1 MKDIFRAIL
10 RSQTRLI
17 FDYVDVF
24 EVSHFSVEVK
34 AVSDY
39 EFGRNG
45 ESHVVGFEAGLGAF
59 GLMEEGHESNGIGIV
74 FFEVVDHLCCRQT
87 RVDDVFDDDHVSAVD
102 IFGQAYQL
110 FHFPCRGQAAV
121 ARISDER
128 YGGIV
133 QPRLPKEVGGENE
146 GSVEHAEEVRPF
158 PLKVFSQFSGYPFH
172 LLADFL
178 ACNIRYERQSVDYD
192 FVFHLSTTKN

>member
-87 RVDDVFDDDHVSAVD
+87 RVDVSSMMTTSLPSISSVRP
-102 IFGQAYQL
+102 ISCFT
-110 FHFPCRGQAAV
+110 FPV
-121 ARISDER
+121 
-128 YGGIV
+128 
-133 QPRLPKEVGGENE
+133 
-146 GSVEHAEEVRPF
+146 EVRP
-158 PLKVFSQFSGYPFH
+158 L
-172 LLADFL
+172 
-178 ACNIRYERQSVDYD
+178 
-192 FVFHLSTTKN
+192 

>member
-1 MKDIFRAIL
+1 M
-10 RSQTRLI
+10 S
-17 FDYVDVF
+17 F

-74 FFEVVDHLCCRQT
+74 FLRSLTICVAVRP
-87 RVDDVFDDDHVSAVD
+87 VSTMSSMMTTSLPSISSVRP
-102 IFGQAYQL
+102 ISCFT
-110 FHFPCRGQAAV
+110 FPCRGQAAV

-133 QPRLPKEVGGENE
+133 QPRFPKEVGGENE

-158 PLKVFSQFSGYPFH
+158 P
-172 LLADFL
+172 
-178 ACNIRYERQSVDYD
+178 
-192 FVFHLSTTKN
+192 